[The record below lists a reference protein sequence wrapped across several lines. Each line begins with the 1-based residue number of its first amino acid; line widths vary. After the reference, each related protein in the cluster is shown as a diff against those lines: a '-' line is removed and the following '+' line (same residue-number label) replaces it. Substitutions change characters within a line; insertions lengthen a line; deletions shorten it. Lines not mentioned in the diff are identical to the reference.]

1 MTIDQLRH
9 QQAAG
14 FRWLRFQSELESRY
28 RDIRDQGIRE
38 RARPVSASALV
49 LFLVYALLDWVMLPD
64 SLARNTVFIRLL
76 ITCPTISLVWWLSWR
91 PMKPG
96 TFLRF
101 YGLAYLVGGLSVI
114 AIIGIARL
122 AEFPLPY
129 EGILL
134 MLMFGYFAMG
144 IPFRLVSA
152 LSLALVCA
160 YIVMEYAT
168 GMAAQEL
175 AINGFFI
182 MTANI
187 IGMVGSWLSEHRQR
201 AHFLDRQMLEALRHQ
216 AEQESERKTNLIT
229 VASHD
234 LRQPLNIISLILEN
248 LTDKN
253 LPDEQ
258 SELIARLKTSVTHFN
273 GLLGSVL
280 DISRLQEGMV
290 KPEPEPLLPGDVL
303 TQLAEA
309 CGERAQTLGV
319 ELRFDDQCERSE
331 HSHHSAVLADP
342 QLLHR
347 RLQNLVFNA
356 LDHSG
361 ADRIDIEA
369 SEDNGQLV
377 FTVRDNG
384 RGIDRTTRE
393 QIFDPFFR
401 TSLANDPG
409 LGLGLAIVRE
419 LSELMDGSCTLAP
432 ESQKGG
438 ACFRV
443 SLPACATGHTA
454 TTENAP
460 SFSPD
465 SPHPGL
471 ILVEDHDESRH
482 WMHRILAGWGYQ
494 VHSFADAEQAIHHG
508 ERLSNAILITD
519 FHLPAMR
526 GDQLFRVLTEKQAIR
541 GGVLV
546 TADTSMA
553 AGYNPSLRLWTLHK
567 PLQPMR
573 LRAALQQLTRR

>member
-1 MTIDQLRH
+1 MTIDQLR
-9 QQAAG
+9 QQQTVG
-14 FRWLRFQSELESRY
+14 FRRLRFQPELETRY
-28 RDIRDQGIRE
+28 REIRVLSIRE
-38 RARPVSASALV
+38 RARPVSASALA
-49 LFLVYALLDWVMLPD
+49 LFLVYALLDWGMLPE
-64 SLARNTVFIRLL
+64 SLARQTIFIRLL
-76 ITCPTISLVWWLSWR
+76 ITCPTISLVWWLSWQ
-91 PMKPG
+91 PLKPG
-96 TFLRF
+96 VFLRF

-144 IPFRLVSA
+144 IPFRLVSM
-152 LSLALVCA
+152 LSLVMVCA
-160 YIVMEYAT
+160 YVAMEYLT
-168 GMAAQEL
+168 GMAAVDL
-175 AINGFFI
+175 AINSFFI
-182 MTANI
+182 VTANI

-201 AHFLDRQMLEALRHQ
+201 AHFLDRQMLDALRHQ
-216 AEQESERKTNLIT
+216 AERESERKTSLIT
-229 VASHD
+229 IASHD

-248 LTDKN
+248 LSDKH
-253 LPDEQ
+253 LPDAQ

-290 KPEPEPLLPGDVL
+290 KPEPEPLSPGGVMAL
-303 TQLAEA
+303 LEQT
-309 CGERAQTLGV
+309 CGERAQSLGV
-319 ELRFDDQCERSE
+319 ELHFNVGDE
-331 HSHHSAVLADP
+331 HSSQSAVLADP

-347 RLQNLVFNA
+347 VLQNLVFNA

-361 ADRIDIEA
+361 ADRVAVDA
-369 SEDNGQLV
+369 SHDTGRQV
-377 FTVRDNG
+377 FCVRDNG
-384 RGIDRTTRE
+384 RGIDHATRE
-393 QIFDPFFR
+393 RIFDPFFR

-419 LSELMDGSCTLAP
+419 LCELMDGSCILAP
-432 ESQKGG
+432 ESDVGG

-443 SLPACATGHTA
+443 SLPACAAEHSNTV
-454 TTENAP
+454 EQKE

-465 SPHPGL
+465 SRQPEL
-471 ILVEDHDESRH
+471 IVVEDHDESRH
-482 WMHRILAGWGYQ
+482 WMHRTLDSWGYQ
-494 VHSFADAEQAIHHG
+494 LHSFADAEQAICHG

-519 FHLPAMR
+519 FHLPAMA
-526 GDQLFRVLTEKQAIR
+526 GDQLFRTLTETRVIR

-553 AGYNPSLRLWTLHK
+553 EGYNPSLRLWTLHK

>member
-14 FRWLRFQSELESRY
+14 FRWLRFQPELESRY
-28 RDIRDQGIRE
+28 REIRDQSICE

-49 LFLVYALLDWVMLPD
+49 LFMVYALLDWVMLPD

-96 TFLRF
+96 TFLRL

-144 IPFRLVSA
+144 IPFRLVSM
-152 LSLALVCA
+152 LSLVLVCA
-160 YIVMEYAT
+160 YIAMEYVT
-168 GMAAQEL
+168 GMAVRDL

-182 MTANI
+182 MTANL

-201 AHFLDRQMLEALRHQ
+201 AHFLDRQMLKALRHQ
-216 AEQESERKTNLIT
+216 AEQESERKTSLIT

-248 LTDKN
+248 LTDRN
-253 LPDEQ
+253 LPFEQ
-258 SELIARLKTSVTHFN
+258 AELIARLKTSVTHFN
-273 GLLGSVL
+273 GLLASVL

-290 KPEPEPLLPGDVL
+290 KPEPEPLSPGSLL
-303 TQLAEA
+303 TQLDET
-309 CGERAQTLGV
+309 CGERAQHLGV
-319 ELRFDDQCERSE
+319 NLNFSDTCNQT
-331 HSHHSAVLADP
+331 AVLADP

-347 RLQNLVFNA
+347 ILQNLVFNA

-361 ADRIDIEA
+361 ADRIDIHACDEG
-369 SEDNGQLV
+369 GQVV
-377 FTVRDNG
+377 FYVRDNG
-384 RGIDRTTRE
+384 RGINQATRE
-393 QIFDPFFR
+393 RVFDPFFR
-401 TSLANDPG
+401 ASGANDPG

-419 LSELMDGSCTLAP
+419 LSQLMDGDCTLVT
-432 ESQKGG
+432 SSDGQG

-443 SLPACATGHTA
+443 ALPACASNCIDTA
-454 TTENAP
+454 EQAP
-460 SFSPD
+460 NWSPD
-465 SPHPGL
+465 SAYPDL
-471 ILVEDHDESRH
+471 IVVEDHDESRF
-482 WMHRILAGWGYQ
+482 WMHRTLADWGYQ
-494 VHSFADAEQAIHHG
+494 VRSFADAEEVITQSQAQ
-508 ERLSNAILITD
+508 SNAILITD
-519 FHLPAMR
+519 LHLPAMR
-526 GDQLFRVLTEKQAIR
+526 GNQLFRTLTDQEVIR
-541 GGVLV
+541 GGIMV
-546 TADTSMA
+546 TADTSIA
-553 AGYNPSLRLWTLHK
+553 EGYNPARRLWTLHK
-567 PLQPMR
+567 PLKPMR
-573 LRAALQQLTRR
+573 LRAALQQLARR

>member
-1 MTIDQLRH
+1 MSIDQLRQ

-14 FRWLRFQSELESRY
+14 FRWLRFQPELESRY
-28 RDIRDQGIRE
+28 RCIRDPGVRE
-38 RARPVSASALV
+38 RARPVSASALG
-49 LFLVYALLDWVMLPD
+49 LFLLYALLDWMMLPD
-64 SLARNTVFIRLL
+64 SLARQTVFIRLL

-91 PMKPG
+91 PLK
-96 TFLRF
+96 TDVFVKL
-101 YGLAYLVGGLSVI
+101 YGLAYLVGGLSVV

-152 LSLALVCA
+152 LSLIIVLA
-160 YIVMEYAT
+160 YLAMEYLT
-168 GMAAQEL
+168 GMPLGEL

-201 AHFLDRQMLEALRHQ
+201 AHFLDHQMLEALRQQ
-216 AEQESERKTNLIT
+216 AEQESQRKTSLIT
-229 VASHD
+229 IASHD

-248 LTDKN
+248 LTDKG

-258 SELIARLKTSVTHFN
+258 TQLISRLKTSVTHFN

-290 KPEPEPLLPGDVL
+290 KPEPEPLLPHQVL
-303 TQLAEA
+303 AQVAEA
-309 CGERAQTLGV
+309 CGERAQGLGV
-319 ELRFDDQCERSE
+319 KLEFEETCEQ
-331 HSHHSAVLADP
+331 AVLADP

-347 RLQNLVFNA
+347 ILQNLVLNA

-361 ADRIDIEA
+361 ADRIFVGAGDE
-369 SEDNGQLV
+369 NGNLV

-384 RGIDRTTRE
+384 KGIDHATRE
-393 QIFDPFFR
+393 RIFDPFYR

-409 LGLGLAIVRE
+409 LGLGLSIVRE
-419 LSELMDGSCTLAP
+419 LSELMDGSCTLAS
-432 ESQKGG
+432 ESDQG

-443 SLPACATGHTA
+443 SLPACPSEQAVSR
-454 TTENAP
+454 ENTP
-460 SFSPD
+460 SFSRD
-465 SPHPGL
+465 SLHPGL
-471 ILVEDHDESRH
+471 IVVEDHNESRH
-482 WMHRILAGWGYQ
+482 WMHQILSNWGYQ
-494 VHSFADAEQAIHHG
+494 VRSFTDAEQALTHG
-508 ERLSNAILITD
+508 ASLSNAILVTD
-519 FHLPAMR
+519 LHLPAMQ
-526 GDQLFRVLTEKQAIR
+526 GDRLFRELSDKHAIS

-546 TADTSMA
+546 TADTSSS

>member
-1 MTIDQLRH
+1 MNIDLLRQ

-14 FRWLRFQSELESRY
+14 FRWLRFQPALESGY
-28 RDIRDQGIRE
+28 REIHDQGIRE

-64 SLARNTVFIRLL
+64 SLARQTVFIRLL
-76 ITCPTISLVWWLSWR
+76 ITCPTISLVWWLSWQ
-91 PMKPG
+91 PLKSG
-96 TFLRF
+96 IFLRF

-114 AIIGIARL
+114 AIIGIAR
-122 AEFPLPY
+122 ATEFPLPY

-134 MLMFGYFAMG
+134 ILMFGYFTMG
-144 IPFRLVSA
+144 IPFRMVSV
-152 LSLALVCA
+152 LSLILVLTYLA
-160 YIVMEYAT
+160 TEYLT
-168 GMAAQEL
+168 GMPADEL

-201 AHFLDRQMLEALRHQ
+201 AHFLDRQMLEALRNQ
-216 AEQESERKTNLIT
+216 AEQESERKTSLIT
-229 VASHD
+229 IASHD

-248 LTDKN
+248 LTDRN
-253 LPDEQ
+253 LPGEQ
-258 SELIARLKTSVTHFN
+258 SELIARLKTSVAHFN

-290 KPEPEPLLPGDVL
+290 KPEPEPLLPHQVL
-303 TQLAEA
+303 AQLAEA
-309 CGERAQTLGV
+309 CGGRAQSLGV
-319 ELRFDDQCERSE
+319 ELEFGNTSE
-331 HSHHSAVLADP
+331 QAVLADP

-347 RLQNLVFNA
+347 ILQNLVFNA

-361 ADRIDIEA
+361 ADRIAIDA
-369 SEDNGQLV
+369 SDENGTLV
-377 FTVRDNG
+377 FSVRDNG
-384 RGIDRTTRE
+384 KGIDQATRE
-393 QIFDPFFR
+393 RIFDPFFR

-409 LGLGLAIVRE
+409 LGLGLSIVRE
-419 LSELMDGSCTLAP
+419 LSELMDGTCTLAP
-432 ESQKGG
+432 ESDQG

-443 SLPACATGHTA
+443 SLPACPPEQADSR
-454 TTENAP
+454 ENPP

-471 ILVEDHDESRH
+471 IVVEDHDESRH
-482 WMHRILAGWGYQ
+482 WMHQILSNWGYQ
-494 VHSFADAEQAIHHG
+494 VRSFTNAEQALAHG
-508 ERLSNAILITD
+508 AGLSNAILVTD
-519 FHLPAMR
+519 LHLPAMQ
-526 GDQLFRVLTEKQAIR
+526 GDRLFRELSEKQAIN

-546 TADTSMA
+546 TADTSRSE
-553 AGYNPSLRLWTLHK
+553 GYNPSLRLWTLHK